1 MTFVL
6 CALLCVYVLPAAV
19 VCVVIRRVR
28 RKRERLAARR
38 RVGRLGS

>member
-6 CALLCVYVLPAAV
+6 CALLCVYVLPAAI
-19 VCVVIRRVR
+19 VCATMRSVR

-38 RVGRLGS
+38 RVGQLLP